1 MGATKLDGVGTELM
15 KTLTESLVTLQ
26 SIHSLTERM
35 AVEVK
40 LGRSVGMLPLQ
51 VKRLAVP
58 MQGQLS
64 GKFGPIADQAAQM
77 VLAAGRGGSETIR
90 IRALR
95 EHIGQIRFALETSV
109 TRVREQH
116 SVQIEISNE

>member
-1 MGATKLDGVGTELM
+1 MSATKLDGVGTELM
-15 KTLTESLVTLQ
+15 KTLTESLMTLQ
-26 SIHSLTERM
+26 SIHSLVERL

-40 LGRSVGMLPLQ
+40 LGRPAGMLPLQ
-51 VKRLAVP
+51 IKRLAAP

-64 GKFGPIADQAAQM
+64 GKFGPISDQAAQM

-90 IRALR
+90 VRALR
-95 EHIGQIRFALETSV
+95 EHIGQIRFALETGV

-116 SVQIEISNE
+116 SVEIRISDD